1 MNITTSLLINGVPWS
16 WGGNTTTAW
25 PMAGCWPP
33 YDPWP
38 KPTRPRP
45 WPWDRRE
52 EPWIIPWPVPAPK
65 PRAPVRRK
73 KTITRKRATIRRH
86 TMARGKKETYITLIL
101 DRSGSMYNCQTAAL
115 DALNEQI
122 GAIKKNAKKGGKTF
136 VSVIIFDDS
145 IDIIRENVSAE
156 EISKIES
163 AEYQLGG
170 STALRDAML
179 TAIETMQDKQN
190 SAKNQGFLVILIS
203 DGQENASGTSADQ
216 LKSIIGELKG
226 TDRWTFTYMLDGHT
240 WEEAKEF
247 ALSTGVSIGNVSS
260 YTSTPSGTAKA
271 SMVMRGAAVNY
282 MAVREKG
289 VTASKTFYNPGDGSE
304 SKVEE

>member
-1 MNITTSLLINGVPWS
+1 MNVTTSLLIDGVPW
-16 WGGNTTTAW
+16 GGSITTAGPW
-25 PMAGCWPP
+25 GGCWP
-33 YDPWP
+33 YEPWP
-38 KPTRPRP
+38 KPIRPLPRP
-45 WPWDRRE
+45 WPWDRPE
-52 EPWIIPWPVPAPK
+52 QPWIIPWPNPVPK

-73 KTITRKRATIRRH
+73 KTITRKRAPIRRH
-86 TMARGKKETYITLIL
+86 TMARGKKETYITLVL
-101 DRSGSMYNCQTAAL
+101 DRSGSMVTCQAAAL

-136 VSVIIFDDS
+136 VSVIIFDDA
-145 IDIIRENVSAE
+145 IDIIRENVPAE
-156 EISKIES
+156 QISKIES

-216 LKSIIGELKG
+216 LKSVISELKG

-247 ALSTGVSIGNVSS
+247 ALSTGVTIGNISS
-260 YTSTPSGTAKA
+260 YTSTPSGTYRA
-271 SMVMRGAAVNY
+271 SGVIQNAAVNY

-289 VTASKTFYNPGDGSE
+289 ITSSTTFYNSGDGSE

>member
-1 MNITTSLLINGVPWS
+1 MRTTISINGNL
-16 WGGNTTTAW
+16 WGGHCGN
-25 PMAGCWPP
+25 CWPP
-33 YDPWP
+33 CGGHCFPPYEP
-38 KPTRPRP
+38 KP
-45 WPWDRRE
+45 WPWDRPLPPYRPWR
-52 EPWIIPWPVPAPK
+52 PWILPLPTPAPK

-73 KTITRKRATIRRH
+73 KTITRKRAPVRRH
-86 TMARGKKETYITLIL
+86 TMARGKKETYITLVL
-101 DRSGSMYNCQTAAL
+101 DRSGSMYNCQAAAL

-145 IDIIRENVSAE
+145 IDIIRENVPAE

-179 TAIETMQDKQN
+179 TAIETMQEKQN

-203 DGQENASGTSADQ
+203 DGQENASGTSAEQ
-216 LKSIIGELKG
+216 LKSRIGELQG

-240 WEEAKEF
+240 WEEATDF
-247 ALSTGVSIGNVSS
+247 AWSTGVNLGNVSS
-260 YTSTPSGTAKA
+260 YTSTPAGTGKA
-271 SMVMRGAAVNY
+271 SEVMQNASINYLCARSRG
-282 MAVREKG
+282 E
-289 VTASKTFYNPGDGSE
+289 TSSKTFYNEGDGAE
-304 SKVEE
+304 SKVKE